1 MKGLVKQFKRLCPP
15 AMLYLVLSVISF
27 LGILMQNC
35 QDPKKYK
42 VGFYK
47 VDIPCHNAI
56 FFIAKAIYIL
66 VWTWILQF
74 LCKKGYKTVSWFLV
88 LLPIIAMF
96 IMIGLMIIFFLSINK
111 KKEGFKEGTDMTEEE
126 EEEAAAEAEGFRQY
140 VEGFKEGNE
149 EEETEDELEE
159 EEPED

>member
-1 MKGLVKQFKRLCPP
+1 MSASKI
-15 AMLYLVLSVISF
+15 SVISF

-88 LLPIIAMF
+88 LLPAIAF
-96 IMIGLMIIFFLSINK
+96 SSLILIGLAGIGLATLYDQEI
-111 KKEGFKEGTDMTEEE
+111 EEE
-126 EEEAAAEAEGFRQY
+126 E
-140 VEGFKEGNE
+140 
-149 EEETEDELEE
+149 
-159 EEPED
+159 

>member
-1 MKGLVKQFKRLCPP
+1 MKGLVKQFKKLCPP
-15 AMLYLVLSVISF
+15 AMLYLVLSAISF

-42 VGFYK
+42 VGLYN
-47 VDIPCHNAI
+47 VDIPCHNAL

-88 LLPIIAMF
+88 LLPIIGMF
-96 IMIGLMIIFFLSINK
+96 LIIGLAIIFFLAIGK
-111 KKEGFKEGTDMTEEE
+111 KGKREGFKEGTDVS
-126 EEEAAAEAEGFRQY
+126 EEEAEEAEEEAEGFI
-140 VEGFKEGNE
+140 EGADDDDEIDE
-149 EEETEDELEE
+149 EEAEDL
-159 EEPED
+159 